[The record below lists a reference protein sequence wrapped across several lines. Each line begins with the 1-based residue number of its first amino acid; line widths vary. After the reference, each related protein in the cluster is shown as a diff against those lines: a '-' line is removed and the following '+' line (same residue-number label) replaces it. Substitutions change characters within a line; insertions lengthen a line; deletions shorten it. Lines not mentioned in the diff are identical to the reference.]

1 MDSEEY
7 KAWQDRVQQKAR
19 ELWEEHGCPD
29 EGPSHFADMAQEL
42 IGIAENPQATTRP
55 AKDPRAPDAEPAI
68 AIENQGEFPTL
79 TDQGE
84 DQGYPTPRKPV
95 PDRPT
100 TQGPATGK
108 DDDDEDPPVS
118 PV

>member
-1 MDSEEY
+1 MDREEY
-7 KAWQDRVQQKAR
+7 KAWQERVQQKAR

-42 IGIAENPQATTRP
+42 IAIAENPQATTRP
-55 AKDPRAPDAEPAI
+55 AKDPREPDAEPLI
-68 AIENQGEFPTL
+68 AVENQGEFPTL

-84 DQGYPTPRKPV
+84 ERSYPAP
-95 PDRPT
+95 
-100 TQGPATGK
+100 K
-108 DDDDEDPPVS
+108 DDDDDDPPIT